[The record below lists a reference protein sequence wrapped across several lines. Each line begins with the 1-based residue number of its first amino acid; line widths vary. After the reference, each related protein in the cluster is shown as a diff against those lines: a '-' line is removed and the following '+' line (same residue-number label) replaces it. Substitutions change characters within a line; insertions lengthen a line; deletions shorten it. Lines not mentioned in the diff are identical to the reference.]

1 MLRGIAGAHERC
13 GKVQGMMGLRD
24 SLRGLAALLRRARR
38 STGAGALVA
47 IALAAGIAP
56 AAAQTPLGTAVA
68 VRPTAEGEL
77 GGTRVT
83 LVDGNTLF
91 QGQTIATDTT
101 GEVQILFADNTRM
114 VVGPNSTLIIETYL
128 LQNANT
134 VGNLTVNALGG
145 SFRFIS
151 GNSPSANYHINT
163 PTGTIGVRGTML
175 DFTVDTDE
183 GLVYIIVYEG
193 QVFFCNL
200 AGVCVD
206 LEARCQVGVM
216 GMALAEIITQ
226 QRPRFAI
233 SRAEFMYA
241 VAQWRLLDPFQVED
255 PRECLFATTA
265 GDGSPPPPSPSGP
278 ASGSASSGSEG
289 PPSKGGSKGG
299 YPPICLAI
307 LDNDYDVPIP
317 QWVYDYCFGEGK

>member
-1 MLRGIAGAHERC
+1 MAAAAGLVAMAMVAGA
-13 GKVQGMMGLRD
+13 
-24 SLRGLAALLRRARR
+24 
-38 STGAGALVA
+38 
-47 IALAAGIAP
+47 AP
-56 AAAQTPLGTAVA
+56 AAAQNPLGTAVA

-101 GEVQILFADNTRM
+101 GEVQILFADDTRM

-163 PTGTIGVRGTML
+163 PTGTIGLRGTKL
-175 DFTVDTDE
+175 DFTVDPVE

-216 GMALAEIITQ
+216 GEALAEVITQ

-241 VAQWRLLDPFQVED
+241 ISQWRLLDPFQVED
-255 PRECLFATTA
+255 PRECLFATAA
-265 GDGSPPPPSPSGP
+265 GAGSPPPSPSPSGDDSS
-278 ASGSASSGSEG
+278 SGSGSGGSGGSGSEG
-289 PPSKGGSKGG
+289 PPSKGSKGG
-299 YPPICLAI
+299 SYSSGPGTICEAI
-307 LDNDYDVPIP
+307 LNNAYDLPIP
-317 QWVYDYCFGEGK
+317 QWVYTYCFGPGK

>member
-1 MLRGIAGAHERC
+1 
-13 GKVQGMMGLRD
+13 MMELLV
-24 SLRGLAALLRRARR
+24 SWRGLAARLLRARR
-38 STGAGALVA
+38 MAGAAGLVA
-47 IALAAGIAP
+47 MALAGGVAP
-56 AAAQTPLGTAVA
+56 AAAQDPLGTAVA
-68 VRPTAEGEL
+68 VRPTAQGEL

-91 QGQTIATDTT
+91 QGQTIATDAT

-114 VVGPNSTLIIETYL
+114 VVGPSSTLIIETYL

-151 GNSPSANYHINT
+151 GNSPPQNYNINT
-163 PTGTIGVRGTML
+163 PTGTIGMRGTEL
-175 DFTVDTDE
+175 DFTVDPVE
-183 GLVYIIVYEG
+183 GLVYIIVYDG

-216 GMALAEIITQ
+216 GDTLAEVVTQ

-241 VAQWRLLDPFQVED
+241 VSQWRLLDPFQVES
-255 PRECLFATTA
+255 PRDCLFARDA
-265 GDGSPPPPSPSGP
+265 GEGAPPSPPP
-278 ASGSASSGSEG
+278 ADDSGSGSGSGGGSEG
-289 PPSKGGSKGG
+289 PPSKGSKGG
-299 YPPICLAI
+299 SYGPQTICQALLNNAYPLP
-307 LDNDYDVPIP
+307 VP
-317 QWVYDYCFGEGK
+317 QWVYTYCYGPGK

>member
-1 MLRGIAGAHERC
+1 
-13 GKVQGMMGLRD
+13 MMEMRV
-24 SLRGLAALLRRARR
+24 SWRGLAARLLRARR
-38 STGAGALVA
+38 MAGAAALVA
-47 IALAAGIAP
+47 MALATGTAP
-56 AAAQTPLGTAVA
+56 AVAQDPLGTAVA
-68 VRPTAEGEL
+68 VRPTAQGEL

-83 LVDGNTLF
+83 LVDGNALF

-134 VGNLTVNALGG
+134 VANLTVNALGG

-151 GNSPSANYHINT
+151 GNSPPQNYNINT
-163 PTGTIGVRGTML
+163 PTGTIGMRGTQL
-175 DFTVDTDE
+175 DFTVDPVE

-216 GMALAEIITQ
+216 GNALAEVIAQ

-241 VAQWRLLDPFQVED
+241 VSQWRLLDPFQVED
-255 PRECLFATTA
+255 PRECLFAAAA
-265 GDGSPPPPSPSGP
+265 GEGGPASPPPPGDP
-278 ASGSASSGSEG
+278 SSGSGGPVG
-289 PPSKGGSKGG
+289 PPSKGSKGG
-299 YPPICLAI
+299 SYGPDTICEAI
-307 LDNDYDVPIP
+307 LDNAYPLPVPG
-317 QWVYDYCFGEGK
+317 WVYTYCYGPGK